1 MLNVI
6 LGNSTNVQE
15 IINSVHR
22 TYESTFVDYDEG
34 SDEEED
40 LSKMDVGKNLRL
52 HRKDFAS
59 EEAWSSYNDKRE
71 AMPRAAFQF
80 GVKMADGRKTR
91 KNKDQTQKIES
102 ELKKIN
108 NIIKKSENIKSTPVP
123 TAIEAR
129 KKMKN

>member
-1 MLNVI
+1 
-6 LGNSTNVQE
+6 
-15 IINSVHR
+15 
-22 TYESTFVDYDEG
+22 
-34 SDEEED
+34 
-40 LSKMDVGKNLRL
+40 MDVGKNLRL

-71 AMPRAAFQF
+71 ATPRAAFQF
-80 GVKMADGRKTR
+80 GVKMADGRKNR
-91 KNKDQTQKIES
+91 KNKDQSQKIES

-129 KKMKN
+129 KKMKKDY